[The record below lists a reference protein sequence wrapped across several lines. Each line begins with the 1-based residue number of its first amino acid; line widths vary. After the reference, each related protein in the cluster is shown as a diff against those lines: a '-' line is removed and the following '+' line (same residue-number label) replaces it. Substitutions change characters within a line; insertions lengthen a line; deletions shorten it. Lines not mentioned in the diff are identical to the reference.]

1 MLVLLRARVYVR
13 VCARGAGRA
22 GWLDGVDW
30 WDGWLGWL
38 VGWIFGCGVARCL
51 RAGLVDWRVGCH
63 AHLTHCLQHFSV

>member
-22 GWLDGVDW
+22 GWLDGAEW

-38 VGWIFGCGVARCL
+38 VGWM
-51 RAGLVDWRVGCH
+51 
-63 AHLTHCLQHFSV
+63 